1 MDRSLCRIDC
11 RNGLLYQGIIYMDNW
26 TVIIS
31 FTYSYEAHL
40 AKAKLESEE
49 FEVILRDELN
59 AQVCEAGANAVG
71 GVKLCVR
78 ESDVIRAIHSLKEG
92 GYIQESVEN
101 ESQFMKSFG
110 QYTSQIPMIGQL
122 SPELVLMILLALIII
137 LIFIPLAIMYM
148 S

>member
-1 MDRSLCRIDC
+1 
-11 RNGLLYQGIIYMDNW
+11 MDNW

-71 GVKLCVR
+71 GIKLCVR
-78 ESDVIRAIHSLKEG
+78 ESEVVRAIHSLKEG
-92 GYIQESVEN
+92 GYIKDSVETESVL
-101 ESQFMKSFG
+101 MKN
-110 QYTSQIPMIGQL
+110 IGQL
-122 SPELVLMILLALIII
+122 TSRVPLIGQFSPELVLIILIAFIFI
-137 LIFIPLAIMYM
+137 LIFIPLAFIYLP
-148 S
+148 